1 MAELTQRDVA
11 YEANGTRMIGC
22 LVAPVGAAGDAA
34 GAVASTLAAGCSAPR
49 PGILLVHDAFGLGAD
64 TIALAARYAELG
76 YAVFAADVWGERT
89 EPQSGVD
96 IGRLIGSMAGDRDEW
111 MSRLAAAHTAA
122 AEQPEF
128 DADRTVVVGAC
139 FGGSSALEYVR
150 TGARVIAA
158 VSIHGGLDLV
168 AHDWSAATG
177 SATVLLCTGAD
188 DPMAAPEHWQP
199 VKAGLTSAGIDWEF
213 DLYSGT
219 RHAFTNPKTDA
230 LGMPG
235 AAYHARNAARAWART
250 VHFLGEVTGAA
261 AGIRSGAR

>member
-22 LVAPVGAAGDAA
+22 LVASAAAPGGCVGAP
-34 GAVASTLAAGCSAPR
+34 L

-64 TIALAARYAELG
+64 TIALAARYAKLG

-89 EPQSGVD
+89 EAHDGAD
-96 IGRLIGSMAGDRDEW
+96 IGRLIGSMVGDRDDW
-111 MSRLAAAHTAA
+111 MARLAAAHEAA
-122 AEQPEF
+122 AAQPEF
-128 DADRTVVVGAC
+128 DADRTVIVGAC

-150 TGARVIAA
+150 TGAPVVAA

-199 VKAGLTSAGIDWEF
+199 VKAGLTGAGLDWEF

-219 RHAFTNPKTDA
+219 QHAFTNPKADA

-235 AAYHARNAARAWART
+235 AASHPRNAARAWART
-250 VHFLGEVTGAA
+250 IDFLGEVTGAA
-261 AGIRSGAR
+261 AGIRTSAR